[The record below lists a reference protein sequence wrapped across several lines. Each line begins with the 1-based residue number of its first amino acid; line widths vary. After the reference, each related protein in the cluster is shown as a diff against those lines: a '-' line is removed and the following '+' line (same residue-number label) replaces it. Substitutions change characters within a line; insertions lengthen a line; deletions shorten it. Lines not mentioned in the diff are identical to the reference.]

1 MTRAQ
6 SAPGHCLRDAM
17 TNKKANSEPFS
28 RLSFASQFRIA
39 SLVILIAGAVVIG
52 AWLTWQLKH
61 GAVKRTAA
69 IAAVYVESVIASQIK
84 GPIVAGVLGQDD
96 HDALDRIFID
106 GPMKRK
112 VVRVKIWG
120 SDGSVAYSSEDAQ
133 IGGNFP
139 ITGELAAAFGGSV
152 QARISEL
159 DQPDNETERRRW
171 PQLLEVYVP
180 LRATPA
186 GPVIAVAEFYH
197 SMENLGQEIR
207 QSQIIG
213 VLVVAAGTL
222 TMYLLLLGLVRRASN
237 TILRQQND
245 LHRQVDELRGA
256 VEEIERMR
264 ERLSKAGARTTALN
278 EQFLH
283 RVAAD
288 LHDGPAQDTA
298 LALMR
303 FDSLAKGCPR
313 CSDKGEICA
322 DLKTV
327 NNALRSSLGEIRAI
341 AQEIRMPQLE
351 HLSIGAAA
359 ERAVSDFERRAD
371 KRISAEIGAKSA
383 PGSLALKITL
393 YRLIQEALAN
403 GWRHAEG
410 STQCVRVDALDDTV
424 TVEIS
429 DDGAGFDV
437 QAAAD
442 SGRMGL
448 SFMRERVSLLGGEF
462 DIVSSPES
470 GTVVRASLKISS
482 EMSTHV

>member
-1 MTRAQ
+1 MTTRKHAHDTQ
-6 SAPGHCLRDAM
+6 LSDAM
-17 TNKKANSEPFS
+17 TNSKAHSEPFS

-39 SLVILIAGAVVIG
+39 SLAILIAGAVVIG

-84 GPIVAGVLGQDD
+84 GPIVAGVLDQEA
-96 HDALDRIFID
+96 HEALDRIFID

-120 SDGSVAYSSEDAQ
+120 RDGSVVYSSEDAQ
-133 IGGNFP
+133 VGDLFP

-159 DQPDNETERRRW
+159 DQADNEAERRRW

-180 LRATPA
+180 LRADPQ
-186 GPVIAVAEFYH
+186 GPVVAVAEFYH
-197 SMENLGQEIR
+197 SMENLGHEIR

-222 TMYLLLLGLVRRASN
+222 AMYLLLLGLVRRASN
-237 TILRQQND
+237 TIRSQQND
-245 LHRQVDELRGA
+245 LRRQVDELRGA

-264 ERLSKAGARTTALN
+264 ERLSTAGARTTALN

-303 FDSLAKGCPR
+303 FDSLAKGCSR

-351 HLSIGAAA
+351 HLSIGATA
-359 ERAVSDFERRAD
+359 ERAISDFERRAD
-371 KRISAEIGAKSA
+371 KKISATIGGESLHGA
-383 PGSLALKITL
+383 LALKITL

-410 STQCVRVDALDDTV
+410 SAQHVRVDAADDTV
-424 TVEIS
+424 TVEIG

-437 QAAAD
+437 QAATD

-462 DIVSSPES
+462 AIESSPAS
-470 GTVVRASLKISS
+470 GTLVRASFNISAA
-482 EMSTHV
+482 MSTHV